1 MYYGWRLVVIA
12 AIAYMLTMG
21 ATYSALGLFII
32 PVSQEFGL
40 SRAEMNSALILLNLG
55 GAGLSPFIGRML
67 DRYSPRRIMTAGSV
81 LFGFSFAML
90 SFSESVLL
98 DAVIIALPLAAAVPS
113 AGTLTMSVLLA
124 RWFTVHRGKAM
135 VLSAL
140 GVSVGSIVMTPAIGW
155 LLEQQGWRSTLL
167 ITGVA
172 CTAILFV
179 LSTQIRERPG
189 PEDKEPGATPEALA
203 RLQAAMATGNK
214 PMRIGEILRMSNFW
228 TICLSSSLAMGL
240 AQSLSITFVP
250 LALDHGLSVMEATT
264 LMSITGI
271 SAIAGILA
279 LSAVADKIE
288 RSLILTALY
297 VLGAVLNAALLFSH
311 GFVMLVGCAVMLGV
325 AAGAMAP
332 VFFALVADH
341 FGTAS
346 FGTVRGLM
354 APFLAVIGAILVRF
368 AGEVFDRT
376 GNYDLL
382 FTIYIFAE
390 LGAAALMFSTRY
402 CHRRAMAPT
411 FA

>member
-1 MYYGWRLVVIA
+1 L
-12 AIAYMLTMG
+12 
-21 ATYSALGLFII
+21 
-32 PVSQEFGL
+32 
-40 SRAEMNSALILLNLG
+40 
-55 GAGLSPFIGRML
+55 
-67 DRYSPRRIMTAGSV
+67 
-81 LFGFSFAML
+81 
-90 SFSESVLL
+90 
-98 DAVIIALPLAAAVPS
+98 
-113 AGTLTMSVLLA
+113 
-124 RWFTVHRGKAM
+124 
-135 VLSAL
+135 
-140 GVSVGSIVMTPAIGW
+140 
-155 LLEQQGWRSTLL
+155 
-167 ITGVA
+167 
-172 CTAILFV
+172 
-179 LSTQIRERPG
+179 IRERPG

-203 RLQAAMATGNK
+203 RLQVLMAAGSK
-214 PMRIGEILRMSNFW
+214 PMRIGEILRMPNFW

-288 RSLILTALY
+288 RSLILTAFY

-311 GFVMLVGCAVMLGV
+311 GFVMLAGCAVMLGV